1 MAISKIKIVPFGLS
15 TFFTALLSLLCA
27 LLWMSRVGWPVH
39 VTFNASASMP
49 RGAWRITALA
59 PDPIRP
65 GQILAVHAP
74 PNAHALGCVREGQLL
89 LKEVVAVGGER
100 VCLSGG
106 QIHTPRGAYG
116 KAAPKTAPALAW
128 EGCKTLPE
136 DTLFLATPHERSC
149 DSRYFGWVS
158 RSSVVGIATPILTID
173 GENP

>member
-1 MAISKIKIVPFGLS
+1 MGR
-15 TFFTALLSLLCA
+15 
-27 LLWMSRVGWPVH
+27 MGWPIH

-49 RGAWRITALA
+49 RGAWHITDTTQNL
-59 PDPIRP
+59 PKH

-74 PNAHALGCVREGQLL
+74 RRARALGCVREGQLL
-89 LKEVVAVGGER
+89 LKEVVALGGER
-100 VCLSGG
+100 VCLNGG

-116 KAAPKTAPALAW
+116 EAAPKTAPPLAW
-128 EGCKTLPE
+128 EGCKTLPK

-158 RSSVVGIATPILTID
+158 RSSVVGKANAILTID

>member
-1 MAISKIKIVPFGLS
+1 MAILKIKIVPFGLS

-59 PDPIRP
+59 LDPLRP
-65 GQILAVHAP
+65 GQILAVQAP
-74 PNAHALGCVREGQLL
+74 PNARALGCVRESQLL

-100 VCLSGG
+100 VCLKGG
-106 QIHTPRGAYG
+106 QIHTSRGAYG
-116 KAAPKTAPALAW
+116 KAAPKTAPTLAW

-136 DTLFLATPHERSC
+136 NTLFLATPHERSC

-158 RSSVVGIATPILTID
+158 RSSVVGNATPILTID

>member
-1 MAISKIKIVPFGLS
+1 MVTNDKIKPKL
-15 TFFTALLSLLCA
+15 FFISLFLLLFA
-27 LLWMSRVGWPVH
+27 MLLWMCRVAWPIH
-39 VTFNASASMP
+39 LTFNASASMP
-49 RGAWRITALA
+49 RGAWRITTLA

-65 GQILAVHAP
+65 GQILAVQAS
-74 PNAHALGCVREGQLL
+74 PNARALGCVREGQLL

-100 VCLSGG
+100 VCLKGG

-116 KAAPKTAPALAW
+116 KAAPKAAPALAW

-149 DSRYFGWVS
+149 DSRYLGWVS
-158 RSSVVGIATPILTID
+158 RSSVVGKAIPILTID

>member
-1 MAISKIKIVPFGLS
+1 M
-15 TFFTALLSLLCA
+15 LSLLCT
-27 LLWMSRVGWPVH
+27 LLWTSRVGWPAH

-59 PDPIRP
+59 PDPLRP
-65 GQILAVHAP
+65 GQILAVQAP
-74 PNAHALGCVREGQLL
+74 PNARALGCVRESQLL

-100 VCLSGG
+100 VCLKGG
-106 QIHTPRGAYG
+106 QIHTSRGAYG

-158 RSSVVGIATPILTID
+158 RSSVVGKATPILTID

>member
-1 MAISKIKIVPFGLS
+1 MFDNLKSRLNATGV
-15 TFFTALLSLLCA
+15 TCLLCLA
-27 LLWMSRVGWPVH
+27 GCLWTSRVGWPAH
-39 VTFNASASMP
+39 VTLNASASMP
-49 RGAWRITALA
+49 RGAWHITDTTQT
-59 PDPIRP
+59 PPKP

-74 PNAHALGCVREGQLL
+74 PDAHALGCVREGQLL

-100 VCLSGG
+100 VCLDGG
-106 QIHTPRGAYG
+106 QIHTSRGAYG

-136 DTLFLATPHERSC
+136 NTLFLATPHERSC

-158 RSSVVGIATPILTID
+158 RSSVVGKATPILTID